1 MEGKCKYACG
11 PEPKYIKAAFGSWS
25 PGGKVKLGEGEQK
38 MLQKLLSFPSTNF
51 WKSKIQA
58 QHSGNT

>member
-51 WKSKIQA
+51 
-58 QHSGNT
+58 